1 MKTHK
6 HLYPQ
11 ITSFDNL
18 YLAFKAARKGKRAR
32 EDIAEFEFNLE
43 ENLLDLQAELM
54 GETYRP
60 AGTKTSASTTPSRA

>member
-43 ENLLDLQAELM
+43 ENLLDLQTELM
-54 GETYRP
+54 GETYQPGRYKNFRINDP
-60 AGTKTSASTTPSRA
+60 